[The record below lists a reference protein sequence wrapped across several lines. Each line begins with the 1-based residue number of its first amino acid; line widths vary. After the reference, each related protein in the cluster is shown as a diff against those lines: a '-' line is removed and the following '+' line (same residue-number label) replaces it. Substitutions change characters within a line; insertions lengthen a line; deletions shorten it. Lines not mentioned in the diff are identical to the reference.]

1 MKRLHLALL
10 ALLFPLAG
18 MAAAPAP
25 PSEHV
30 SVNFSHELPN
40 VPGKKLTAVEVT
52 YPPGA
57 ASAPHHHAGSAF
69 IYAYVVSGTIVSE
82 VDGGGERTYQ
92 AGESFYETP
101 GSHHQVSRNGSTTA
115 PAKLL
120 AVFIADSGDSQ
131 LTTPDRQGTSMDTR

>member
-1 MKRLHLALL
+1 MKRPHLALL
-10 ALLFPLAG
+10 ALLFPFAG
-18 MAAAPAP
+18 MAAAPAA
-25 PSEHV
+25 PSEQV
-30 SVNFSHELPN
+30 SVNFSHDLPN

-82 VDGGGERTYQ
+82 VNGGGERTYK

-101 GSHHQVSRNGSTTA
+101 GSHHQVSRNGSATE
-115 PAKLL
+115 PARLL
-120 AVFIADSGDSQ
+120 AVFVADSGDSQ
-131 LTTPDRQGTSMDTR
+131 LTTPDK